1 MDLPT
6 GVPLP
11 YDLDAGLHPLQRGGS
26 YLDRVQQPPGRRR
39 FARRD
44 APRQTPGPAAGGFPR
59 QSLHIPHHSGA
70 SRSTPADERGT
81 AMNIPITLA
90 CERYDRTEA
99 LRDGRVRAAGIDL
112 TYLPQQVEETFFRM
126 ARFREFDAAEMSLS
140 SYVIGLTR
148 DAPFIALPV
157 FPSRLFRHSGIYV
170 SQASGIKAPSD
181 LVGKQVGVAEY
192 QLTANV
198 WIRGILADE
207 YDVPVES
214 VTYRTGGLHQAGRP
228 EKLKV
233 DLPPEVRVEPIGP
246 GQTLSEM
253 LATGEIDAVYTPRT
267 PDSFARGDSGVRRL
281 FDPSGPAE
289 EDYFRRTGI
298 FPIMHVLV
306 LRRDVYERNR
316 WLARSLYDAFEQAKA
331 LCQAGI
337 DETAAA
343 RYMLPWLHDEVAHT
357 RAVLGEDY
365 WPYGLERNVDALQ
378 TFLRYSYDQGLA
390 TRRLEPTELFAPET
404 LESTLI

>member
-1 MDLPT
+1 MS
-6 GVPLP
+6 V
-11 YDLDAGLHPLQRGGS
+11 
-26 YLDRVQQPPGRRR
+26 
-39 FARRD
+39 
-44 APRQTPGPAAGGFPR
+44 
-59 QSLHIPHHSGA
+59 
-70 SRSTPADERGT
+70 
-81 AMNIPITLA
+81 PITLA

-99 LRDGRVRAAGIDL
+99 LRDGRVRPAGVDL

-140 SYVIGLTR
+140 SYVISLTR
-148 DAPFIALPV
+148 DAPFIAMPV

-170 SQASGIKAPSD
+170 SADSGIEKPTD
-181 LVGKQVGVAEY
+181 LVGRQVGVAEY

-207 YDVPVES
+207 YGVPVDS
-214 VTYRTGGLHQAGRP
+214 VTYRTGGLHQPGRP
-228 EKLKV
+228 EKLAV
-233 DLPPEVRVEPIGP
+233 ALPPEVRIEPIGP
-246 GQTLSEM
+246 GQTLSDM
-253 LATGEIDAVYTPRT
+253 LASGEIDALYTPRT
-267 PDSFARGDSGVRRL
+267 PESFARGDTGVRRL

-289 EDYFRRTGI
+289 VEYYQRTGI

-316 WLARSLYDAFEQAKA
+316 WLARSLYDALEQAKA
-331 LCQAGI
+331 LCEQGM

-343 RYMLPWLHDEVAHT
+343 RYMLPWLHDEVART

-365 WPYGLERNVDALQ
+365 WPYGLERNHEVLA

-390 TRRLEPTELFAPET
+390 SRPLEPEELFAPET
-404 LESTLI
+404 LESTIV

>member
-1 MDLPT
+1 M
-6 GVPLP
+6 
-11 YDLDAGLHPLQRGGS
+11 S
-26 YLDRVQQPPGRRR
+26 
-39 FARRD
+39 
-44 APRQTPGPAAGGFPR
+44 
-59 QSLHIPHHSGA
+59 
-70 SRSTPADERGT
+70 
-81 AMNIPITLA
+81 IPITLA

-99 LRDGRVRAAGIDL
+99 LRDGRVRPAGIDL

-126 ARFREFDAAEMSLS
+126 SRFREYDAAELSLS
-140 SYVIGLTR
+140 SYVITLTR
-148 DAPFIALPV
+148 DAPFIAVPV

-170 SQASGIKAPSD
+170 SAASGITTPAD

-207 YDVPVES
+207 HDVPVDS

-233 DLPPEVRVEPIGP
+233 DLPPQVRVEPIGP
-246 GQTLSEM
+246 TQTLSEM
-253 LATGEIDAVYTPRT
+253 LATGEIDALYTPRT
-267 PDSFARGDSGVRRL
+267 PESFTRGDSGVRRL

-289 EDYFRRTGI
+289 EEYFRRTGI

-306 LRRDVYERNR
+306 VRRDVYDRHR
-316 WLARSLYDAFEQAKA
+316 WVARSLYEAFGQAKA
-331 LCQAGI
+331 LCEAGM

-343 RYMLPWLHDEVAHT
+343 RYMLPWLHDEVART
-357 RAVLGEDY
+357 RAVLGADY
-365 WPYGLERNVDALQ
+365 WPYGLDRNRDVLR

-390 TRRLEPTELFAPET
+390 ARALEPEELFAPET
-404 LESTLI
+404 LEDTLV

>member
-1 MDLPT
+1 M
-6 GVPLP
+6 
-11 YDLDAGLHPLQRGGS
+11 R
-26 YLDRVQQPPGRRR
+26 
-39 FARRD
+39 
-44 APRQTPGPAAGGFPR
+44 
-59 QSLHIPHHSGA
+59 
-70 SRSTPADERGT
+70 
-81 AMNIPITLA
+81 IPITLA

-99 LRDGRVRAAGIDL
+99 LRDGRVRPAGVDL

-140 SYVIGLTR
+140 SYVITLTR
-148 DAPFIALPV
+148 DAPFIAIPV

-170 SQASGIKAPSD
+170 SAASGIREPAD
-181 LVGKQVGVAEY
+181 LIGKHVGVAEY

-207 YDVPVES
+207 YGVPVES
-214 VTYRTGGLHQAGRP
+214 VTYRTGGLHQPGRP

-233 DLPPEVRVEPIGP
+233 HLPPAVRVEPIGP
-246 GQTLSEM
+246 RQTLSEM

-267 PDSFARGDSGVRRL
+267 PESFTRGDSGVRRL
-281 FDPSGPAE
+281 FDPSRPAE

-298 FPIMHVLV
+298 FPIMHVVV

-316 WLARSLYDAFEQAKA
+316 WLARSLHDAFEQAKT
-331 LCQAGI
+331 LCAEGI

-343 RYMLPWLHDEVAHT
+343 RYLLPWLHDEVART
-357 RAVLGEDY
+357 RAVLGADY
-365 WPYGLERNVDALQ
+365 WPYGLEKNLAVLR

-390 TRRLEPTELFAPET
+390 ARRLEPAELFAPET
-404 LESTLI
+404 LESTLV